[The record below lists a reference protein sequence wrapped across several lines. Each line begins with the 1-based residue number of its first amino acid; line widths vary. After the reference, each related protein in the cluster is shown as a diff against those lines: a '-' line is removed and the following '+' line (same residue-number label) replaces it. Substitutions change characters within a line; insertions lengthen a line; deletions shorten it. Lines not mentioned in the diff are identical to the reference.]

1 VSYILDKDKQALID
15 ISPQLKLYHDQMQQA
30 INQRKIS
37 IENERQPTFKPFSY
51 EHEQPKQKKAM
62 TSLLTKAKLN

>member
-1 VSYILDKDKQALID
+1 
-15 ISPQLKLYHDQMQQA
+15 MQQA